1 VSNSNDLAARID
13 GVITATKDKM
23 KSQQQELL
31 QEHADR
37 QKRLERYTAALPR
50 LLEVAKPRLELLAK
64 RLGDRAEVT
73 PEVSGNTRAVRF
85 AVKSPLA
92 RINMTVSAF
101 PDRDAKNVAVEYN
114 LSILPVLMRFESHAE
129 FSTPI
134 DNPDL
139 EGLGR
144 WLDDRIVG
152 FVETFMRLHEN
163 EYYTKDQYVE
173 DPVVKVRFPKFA
185 AGATLDHGGQTYF
198 FVDERTKAEF
208 AKQKG
213 LAAG

>member
-1 VSNSNDLAARID
+1 VSDNNDLAARID
-13 GVITATKDKM
+13 GAIAATKDKM

-31 QEHADR
+31 QEYADR
-37 QKRLERYTAALPR
+37 QQRLEKYAAVLPR
-50 LLEVAKPRLELLAK
+50 LQEVWKPRLEVLAR

-73 PEVSGNTRAVRF
+73 PEVSGNTRAARF

-92 RINMTVSAF
+92 HVNMTFGAF
-101 PDRDAKNVAVEYN
+101 PDRDARNVTAEYN
-114 LSILPVLMRFESHAE
+114 LQIVPILMRFESHAE
-129 FSTPI
+129 FTTPI
-134 DNPDL
+134 DSPDL
-139 EGLGR
+139 VGLGK

-185 AGATLDHGGQTYF
+185 AGATLEHGGQTYY
-198 FVDERTKAEF
+198 FVDDRTKAEF
-208 AKQKG
+208 ARQKG
-213 LAAG
+213 LATA

>member
-1 VSNSNDLAARID
+1 MSNSNDLAARID

-23 KSQQQELL
+23 KSAQQDLL
-31 QEHADR
+31 QEYVER
-37 QKRLERYTAALPR
+37 QQRLEQYTANLPR
-50 LLEVAKPRLELLAK
+50 LLEVAKPRLELLAQ
-64 RLGDRAEVT
+64 RLGDRVEVT
-73 PEVSGNTRAVRF
+73 PEVSGNTRAARF

-92 RINMTVSAF
+92 QINMSVSAF
-101 PDRDAKNVAVEYN
+101 PDRDAKNMAVEYN
-114 LSILPVLMRFESHAE
+114 LQILPVLMRFESHAE

-134 DNPDL
+134 ENPDL
-139 EGLGR
+139 DGLGK

-185 AGATLDHGGQTYF
+185 AGATLEHGGQTYY
-198 FVDERTKAEF
+198 FVDDRTKAEF
-208 AKQKG
+208 ARQQG

>member
-1 VSNSNDLAARID
+1 MSNSNDLAARID

-23 KSQQQELL
+23 KSTQQELL
-31 QEHADR
+31 QEYVER
-37 QKRLERYTAALPR
+37 QQRLERYSAALPR

-64 RLGDRAEVT
+64 RFGERVEVT
-73 PEVSGNTRAVRF
+73 PEVSGTSRSARF

-114 LSILPVLMRFESHAE
+114 LQILPVLMQFESHAE

-134 DNPDL
+134 ENPDL
-139 EGLGR
+139 DGLQK
-144 WLDDRIVG
+144 WLDDRLVG

-163 EYYTKDQYVE
+163 EYYMKDQYVE

-185 AGATLDHGGQTYF
+185 AGATLEQGGQTYY
-198 FVDERTKAEF
+198 FVDDRTKAEF
-208 AKQKG
+208 ARQKG
-213 LAAG
+213 LATA

>member
-1 VSNSNDLAARID
+1 VSTSNDLAARID
-13 GVITATKDKM
+13 GVISSTKDKM

-31 QEHADR
+31 QEYAER
-37 QKRLERYTAALPR
+37 QKRLEKYTAALPR
-50 LLEVAKPRLELLAK
+50 LLEVAKPRLELLAR

-73 PEVSGNTRAVRF
+73 PDVSGTTRSARF

-92 RINMTVSAF
+92 RINMMVSAF
-101 PDRDAKNVAVEYN
+101 PDRDARNVAVEYD

-139 EGLGR
+139 DGLGR

-152 FVETFMRLHEN
+152 FVETFMKLHET

-173 DPVVKVRFPKFA
+173 DPVIKVRFPKFA
-185 AGATLDHGGQTYF
+185 AGATLEHGGQTHY
-198 FVDERTKAEF
+198 FVDERTRQEF

-213 LAAG
+213 ITAP